1 MSFLHINSN
10 GAGEQQVEIPSAIP
24 SLSLPPALQAK
35 LGKSQLLLPSL
46 IGLIKDTGF
55 TQRTSLIASFAFMS
69 LCSHQR
75 PPRWLRASARVE
87 RRLFPA
93 AVCSV
98 RAVPGG
104 GAARTRGCV
113 GRGFDCH
120 RENVGHRRRET
131 LAVTSLEGAVPIG
144 AEGRRCPE
152 GGARLAA
159 AGGGFS
165 SSLCS
170 VNSAGGQRRR
180 PYVTG
185 PGPAPVPAP
194 AQSSGFIM
202 LRAFRHT
209 NGKFGRHHLQ
219 SRDHHK
225 SVLAIR
231 REDVNVWERRAPLAP
246 KHVKELTHLGYKV
259 LVQPSN
265 RRAIHEK
272 EIRLIDYEKMVD
284 HRGVRVVAFGK
295 WAGVAGM
302 INILHGMG
310 LRFLALGHHTPF
322 MHIGMAHNYRNSNQA
337 VQAVRDAGYE
347 ISLGL
352 MPKSLGPLTFV
363 FTGTGNVS
371 KGAQEMFNALP
382 CEFVE
387 PHELKEVSKSGD
399 LRKVYGTVL
408 SRHHHLVRKSDGVY
422 DPAEYEKHPELY
434 TSRFNSD
441 IAPYTTCL
449 INGIY
454 WEQDT
459 PRLLSRQDAQRL
471 LAPNKSPSLATEGCP
486 ELPHKLLAICDISA
500 DTGGSIEFMTECTTI
515 NNPFCIYDADQ
526 HIIHDSVEGS
536 GILMCSIDN
545 LPAQLPIES
554 TEYFGDM
561 LFPYIEEMLLSEGS
575 EPLESQNYSPV
586 VRDAVIASNGSLTP
600 KYKYIQKLRESRE
613 YAQSLTMDKKKKVL
627 LLGSGYVSGPVIEYL
642 TRDPNIQI
650 TAASFMKEQLEQ
662 LTKKHSNVTS
672 VIMDVIKHEDKLST
686 LVKKHDL
693 VISLLPYSAHPLVAK
708 KCIDSKVNL
717 VTASYLTPA
726 MKELQESVEAAGITV
741 ISEMGLD
748 PGLDHML
755 AMECIDKAKE
765 VGATVVSYTSFC
777 GGLPAPE
784 YSDNPL
790 RYKFSW
796 SPQGVLL
803 NTVQPAVYLQNGE
816 VINIPAGGALLDSVI
831 PMDFF
836 PGLNLEGFPNRDSTK
851 YAEPYGIQSAHTLL
865 RGTLRYKGYSKAM
878 GGFVKLGLVNSD
890 PYPLVSATAP
900 SITWKGLMCQ
910 LLGLKPS
917 VKSSS
922 LKEAVYNKLGKDN
935 SQLEAVEWLG
945 LLGDEP
951 VPIADSIVGA
961 LAKHMERK
969 LPFGAG
975 ERDMIV
981 MRNEIGLR
989 HPSGH
994 FEDKLIDLV
1003 VYGDDKGYSA
1013 MAKTVGYPTAIAAK
1027 MVLNGEIDAKGMVIP
1042 LTKNIYGPVLER
1054 IRSEGIVYRTQSV
1067 IRQ

>member
-1 MSFLHINSN
+1 
-10 GAGEQQVEIPSAIP
+10 
-24 SLSLPPALQAK
+24 
-35 LGKSQLLLPSL
+35 
-46 IGLIKDTGF
+46 
-55 TQRTSLIASFAFMS
+55 
-69 LCSHQR
+69 
-75 PPRWLRASARVE
+75 
-87 RRLFPA
+87 
-93 AVCSV
+93 
-98 RAVPGG
+98 
-104 GAARTRGCV
+104 
-113 GRGFDCH
+113 
-120 RENVGHRRRET
+120 
-131 LAVTSLEGAVPIG
+131 
-144 AEGRRCPE
+144 
-152 GGARLAA
+152 
-159 AGGGFS
+159 
-165 SSLCS
+165 
-170 VNSAGGQRRR
+170 
-180 PYVTG
+180 
-185 PGPAPVPAP
+185 
-194 AQSSGFIM
+194 M
-202 LRAFRHT
+202 LRAFSPT
-209 NGKFGRHHLQ
+209 NGRCVVRHCKC
-219 SRDHHK
+219 RRYHK

-231 REDVNVWERRAPLAP
+231 REDVNAWERRAPLAP
-246 KHVKELTHLGYKV
+246 KHVKELTQMGYKV

-272 EIRLIDYEKMVD
+272 DYVKAGGIIQEDISEASLIVGVKRPPEDKLIPQKNYAFFSHTIKAQEANMPLLDEILRQEIRLFDYEKMVD
-284 HRGVRVVAFGK
+284 HKGMRVVAFGK

-302 INILHGMG
+302 INILHGLG

-322 MHIGMAHNYRNSNQA
+322 MHIGMAHNYRNSSQA

-352 MPKSLGPLTFV
+352 MPKSVGPLTFV

-408 SRHHHLVRKSDGVY
+408 SRHHHLVRKSDGMY
-422 DPAEYEKHPELY
+422 DPVDYDKHPELY
-434 TSRFNSD
+434 TSRFNTD

-454 WEQDT
+454 WEQHT
-459 PRLLSRQDAQRL
+459 PRLLSRQDAQKL
-471 LAPNKSPSLATEGCP
+471 LVPMKSAAVSTEGCP

-515 NNPFCIYDADQ
+515 DSPFCMYDADQ

-545 LPAQLPIES
+545 LPAQLPIEA

-575 EPLESQNYSPV
+575 EPLENQNYSSV
-586 VRDAVIASNGSLTP
+586 VRDAVIASNGSLTA
-600 KYKYIQKLRESRE
+600 KYEYIQKLRETRE
-613 YAQSLTMDKKKKVL
+613 YAQLQNMDNKKRVL
-627 LLGSGYVSGPVIEYL
+627 LLGSGYVSGPVLEYL
-642 TRDPNIQI
+642 TRDSNIDI
-650 TAASFMKEQLEQ
+650 TVASVMKEQLEQ
-662 LTKKHSNVTS
+662 LTKKYSNITPVH
-672 VIMDVIKHEDKLST
+672 MDVIQREESLSS

-708 KCIDSKVNL
+708 KCIKNKVNL

-726 MKELQESVEAAGITV
+726 MKELQESVEDAGITV

-765 VGATVVSYTSFC
+765 VGATIVSYTSFC

-803 NTVQPAVYLQNGE
+803 NTVQSATYLKNGE
-816 VINIPAGGALLDSVI
+816 IVNIPAGGALLDSVTS
-831 PMDFF
+831 MDFF

-851 YAEPYGIQSAHTLL
+851 YAEPYGIQTAHTLL
-865 RGTLRYKGYSKAM
+865 RGTLRYKGYSKTM
-878 GGFVKLGLVNSD
+878 GGFVKLGLVNPD
-890 PYPLVSATAP
+890 PNPLLSSATRP
-900 SITWKGLMCQ
+900 LTWKMLMCNLVGIQ
-910 LLGLKPS
+910 PS
-917 VKSSS
+917 AEYSA
-922 LKEAVYNKLGKDN
+922 LKEAVFSKLGNDK
-935 SQLEAVEWLG
+935 SQLAAVEWLG

-951 VPIADSIVGA
+951 VPSSNSIVGA
-961 LAKHMERK
+961 LAKHMEMK
-969 LPFGAG
+969 LPFGTG

-994 FEDKLIDLV
+994 LEDKFIDLV
-1003 VYGDDKGYSA
+1003 VYGDSNGYSA

-1027 MVLNGEIDAKGMVIP
+1027 MVLDGEINAKGMVIP
-1042 LTKNIYGPVLER
+1042 LTKNIYGPILER
-1054 IRSEGIVYRTQSV
+1054 VRAEGIIYSTHSIIKQ
-1067 IRQ
+1067 

>member
-1 MSFLHINSN
+1 MLKETRIF
-10 GAGEQQVEIPSAIP
+10 AQKMFEAYVYMYYFTT
-24 SLSLPPALQAK
+24 LS
-35 LGKSQLLLPSL
+35 LLPS
-46 IGLIKDTGF
+46 GF
-55 TQRTSLIASFAFMS
+55 T
-69 LCSHQR
+69 
-75 PPRWLRASARVE
+75 
-87 RRLFPA
+87 
-93 AVCSV
+93 
-98 RAVPGG
+98 
-104 GAARTRGCV
+104 
-113 GRGFDCH
+113 
-120 RENVGHRRRET
+120 
-131 LAVTSLEGAVPIG
+131 
-144 AEGRRCPE
+144 
-152 GGARLAA
+152 
-159 AGGGFS
+159 
-165 SSLCS
+165 
-170 VNSAGGQRRR
+170 
-180 PYVTG
+180 
-185 PGPAPVPAP
+185 
-194 AQSSGFIM
+194 M
-202 LRAFRHT
+202 LRAFSHT
-209 NGKFGRHHLQ
+209 NGRCAFHHAKCWYH
-219 SRDHHK
+219 RK

-231 REDVNVWERRAPLAP
+231 REDVNAWERRAPLAP
-246 KHVKELTHLGYKV
+246 KHVKELTQMGYKV

-272 EIRLIDYEKMVD
+272 DYVKAGGIIQEDISEASLILGVKRPPEDKLIPKKNYAFFSHTIKAQEANMPLLDEILRQEIRLIDYEKMVD
-284 HRGVRVVAFGK
+284 HKGMRVVAFGK

-302 INILHGMG
+302 INILHGLG

-322 MHIGMAHNYRNSNQA
+322 MHIGMAHNYRNSSQA

-352 MPKSLGPLTFV
+352 MPKSVGPLTFV

-371 KGAQEMFNALP
+371 K
-382 CEFVE
+382 V
-387 PHELKEVSKSGD
+387 
-399 LRKVYGTVL
+399 
-408 SRHHHLVRKSDGVY
+408 
-422 DPAEYEKHPELY
+422 
-434 TSRFNSD
+434 
-441 IAPYTTCL
+441 APYTTCL

-454 WEQDT
+454 WEQHT
-459 PRLLSRQDAQRL
+459 PRLLSRQDAQKL
-471 LAPNKSPSLATEGCP
+471 LVPVRSAAGATGGCP

-515 NNPFCIYDADQ
+515 DSPFCMYDADQ

-545 LPAQLPIES
+545 LPAQLPIEA

-575 EPLESQNYSPV
+575 EPLESQKYSSV
-586 VRDAVIASNGSLTP
+586 VRDAVIASNGSLTA
-600 KYKYIQKLRESRE
+600 KYEYIQKLRESRE
-613 YAQSLTMDKKKKVL
+613 HAQLQKMGNKKVL
-627 LLGSGYVSGPVIEYL
+627 LLGSGYVSGPVLEYL
-642 TRDPNIQI
+642 TRDSSVDI
-650 TAASFMKEQLEQ
+650 TVASVMKEQLEQ
-662 LTKKHSNVTS
+662 LTKKYSSVTS
-672 VIMDVIKHEDKLST
+672 VHMDVIKHEEKLSS

-708 KCIDSKVNL
+708 KCIDNKVNL

-784 YSDNPL
+784 HSDNPL

-803 NTVQPAVYLQNGE
+803 NTVQSATYLKNGE
-816 VINIPAGGALLDSVI
+816 IINIPAGGALLDSVT

-851 YAEPYGIQSAHTLL
+851 YAEPYGIQTAHTLL
-865 RGTLRYKGYSKAM
+865 RGTLRYKGYSKTM
-878 GGFVKLGLVNSD
+878 GGFVKLGLINPD
-890 PYPLVSATAP
+890 PYPLLSSTTP
-900 SITWKGLMCQ
+900 PLTWKELMCK
-910 LLGLKPS
+910 LVGIKPPAEYH
-917 VKSSS
+917 V
-922 LKEAVYNKLGKDN
+922 LKEAVFSKLEKDK

-951 VPIADSIVGA
+951 VPAADSIVGA

-994 FEDKLIDLV
+994 LEDKFIDLV
-1003 VYGDDKGYSA
+1003 VYGDNKGYSA

-1027 MVLNGEIDAKGMVIP
+1027 MVLDGEIDAKGMVIP
-1042 LTKNIYGPVLER
+1042 LMKNVYGPILER
-1054 IRSEGIVYRTQSV
+1054 VRAEGIVYSTRSV
-1067 IRQ
+1067 IKQ

>member
-1 MSFLHINSN
+1 
-10 GAGEQQVEIPSAIP
+10 
-24 SLSLPPALQAK
+24 
-35 LGKSQLLLPSL
+35 
-46 IGLIKDTGF
+46 
-55 TQRTSLIASFAFMS
+55 
-69 LCSHQR
+69 
-75 PPRWLRASARVE
+75 
-87 RRLFPA
+87 
-93 AVCSV
+93 
-98 RAVPGG
+98 
-104 GAARTRGCV
+104 
-113 GRGFDCH
+113 
-120 RENVGHRRRET
+120 
-131 LAVTSLEGAVPIG
+131 
-144 AEGRRCPE
+144 
-152 GGARLAA
+152 
-159 AGGGFS
+159 
-165 SSLCS
+165 
-170 VNSAGGQRRR
+170 
-180 PYVTG
+180 
-185 PGPAPVPAP
+185 
-194 AQSSGFIM
+194 M
-202 LRAFRHT
+202 LRAFSHT
-209 NGKFGRHHLQ
+209 NGRCAFHNAKCWHR
-219 SRDHHK
+219 HK

-231 REDVNVWERRAPLAP
+231 REDVNAWERRAPLAP
-246 KHVKELTHLGYKV
+246 KHVKELTQMGYKV

-272 EIRLIDYEKMVD
+272 DYIKAGGIIQEDISEASLIVGVKRPPEDKLIPKKNYAFFSHTIKAQEANMPLLDEILRQEIRLFDYEKMVD
-284 HRGVRVVAFGK
+284 RKGMRIVAFGK

-302 INILHGMG
+302 INILHGLG

-322 MHIGMAHNYRNSNQA
+322 MHIGMAHNYRNSSQA

-352 MPKSLGPLTFV
+352 MPKSVGPLTFV

-371 KGAQEMFNALP
+371 KGAQEMFSALP

-387 PHELKEVSKSGD
+387 PHELKEVSRSGD

-408 SRHHHLVRKSDGVY
+408 SRHHHLVRKQDGLY
-422 DPAEYEKHPELY
+422 DPVDYEKHPELY

-454 WEQDT
+454 WEQHT
-459 PRLLSRQDAQRL
+459 PRLLSRQDAQKL
-471 LAPNKSPSLATEGCP
+471 LVPVKSTSAAIEGCP

-515 NNPFCIYDADQ
+515 DSPFCMYDADQ

-545 LPAQLPIES
+545 LPAQLPVEA

-575 EPLESQNYSPV
+575 EPLERQNYSTV
-586 VRDAVIASNGSLTP
+586 VRDAVIASNGSLTA
-600 KYKYIQKLRESRE
+600 KYEYIQKLRESRE
-613 YAQSLTMDKKKKVL
+613 YTQMLKMDNKKRVL

-642 TRDPNIQI
+642 SRDSNVDI
-650 TAASFMKEQLEQ
+650 TVASVMKEQLEQ
-662 LTKKHSNVTS
+662 LTEKYDNITS
-672 VIMDVIKHEDKLST
+672 VHMDIIKHEEKLTS
-686 LVKKHDL
+686 LVKKHNL

-708 KCIDSKVNL
+708 KCIDNKVNL

-726 MKELQESVEAAGITV
+726 MKELRESVEAAGITV

-803 NTVQPAVYLQNGE
+803 NTVQSATYLKNGE
-816 VINIPAGGALLDSVI
+816 VVNIPAGGAVLDSVT

-851 YAEPYGIQSAHTLL
+851 YAEPYGIQTAHTLL
-865 RGTLRYKGYSKAM
+865 RGTLRYKGYSKTM
-878 GGFVKLGLVNSD
+878 GGFVKLGLISPD
-890 PYPLVSATAP
+890 PYPLLSSTSP
-900 SITWKGLMCQ
+900 PLTWKELMCKLVGIKQ
-910 LLGLKPS
+910 P
-917 VKSSS
+917 VEYDV
-922 LKEAVYNKLGKDN
+922 LKEAVFSKLEKDQ

-951 VPIADSIVGA
+951 VPAADSIVGA
-961 LAKHMERK
+961 LAKHMEIK
-969 LPFGAG
+969 LPFGTG

-981 MRNEIGLR
+981 MRNEIGLK
-989 HPSGH
+989 HPCGH
-994 FEDKLIDLV
+994 LEKKFIDLV
-1003 VYGDDKGYSA
+1003 VYGDSKGYSA
-1013 MAKTVGYPTAIAAK
+1013 MAKSVGYPTAIAAK
-1027 MVLNGEIDAKGMVIP
+1027 MVLDGEIDAKGMVIP
-1042 LTKNIYGPVLER
+1042 LTKNVYGPILER
-1054 IRSEGIVYRTQSV
+1054 VQAEGIVYSTHSTV
-1067 IRQ
+1067 KH

>member
-1 MSFLHINSN
+1 
-10 GAGEQQVEIPSAIP
+10 
-24 SLSLPPALQAK
+24 
-35 LGKSQLLLPSL
+35 
-46 IGLIKDTGF
+46 
-55 TQRTSLIASFAFMS
+55 
-69 LCSHQR
+69 
-75 PPRWLRASARVE
+75 
-87 RRLFPA
+87 
-93 AVCSV
+93 
-98 RAVPGG
+98 
-104 GAARTRGCV
+104 
-113 GRGFDCH
+113 
-120 RENVGHRRRET
+120 
-131 LAVTSLEGAVPIG
+131 
-144 AEGRRCPE
+144 
-152 GGARLAA
+152 
-159 AGGGFS
+159 
-165 SSLCS
+165 
-170 VNSAGGQRRR
+170 
-180 PYVTG
+180 
-185 PGPAPVPAP
+185 
-194 AQSSGFIM
+194 M

-209 NGKFGRHHLQ
+209 NGRCVFHHTKCW
-219 SRDHHK
+219 HHRK

-231 REDVNVWERRAPLAP
+231 REDVNAWERRAPLAP
-246 KHVKELTHLGYKV
+246 KHVKELTQMGYKV

-272 EIRLIDYEKMVD
+272 EYVKAGAIIQEDISEASLIIGVKRPPEDKLIPKKNYAFFSHTIKAQEANMPLLDEILRQEIRLFDYEKMVD
-284 HRGVRVVAFGK
+284 HKGMRVVAFGK

-302 INILHGMG
+302 INILHGLG

-322 MHIGMAHNYRNSNQA
+322 MHIGMAHNYRSSSQA

-352 MPKSLGPLTFV
+352 MPKSVGPLTFV

-371 KGAQEMFNALP
+371 KGAQELFSALP

-387 PHELKEVSKSGD
+387 PHELKEVSRSGD
-399 LRKVYGTVL
+399 LRKVYATVL
-408 SRHHHLVRKSDGVY
+408 SRHHHLVRKHDGQY
-422 DPAEYEKHPELY
+422 DPADYDKHPENY
-434 TSRFNSD
+434 ISRFHID

-454 WEQDT
+454 WEQNT
-459 PRLLSRQDAQRL
+459 PRLLSRQDTQKL
-471 LAPNKSPSLATEGCP
+471 LVPVKSAGAMDGCP
-486 ELPHKLLAICDISA
+486 ELPHRLLAICDISA

-515 NNPFCIYDADQ
+515 DNPFCMYDADQ
-526 HIIHDSVEGS
+526 HITHDSVEGS

-545 LPAQLPIES
+545 LPAQLPIEA

-575 EPLESQNYSPV
+575 EPLEKQNYSPV

-600 KYKYIQKLRESRE
+600 KYQYIQKLRESRE
-613 YAQSLTMDKKKKVL
+613 QAQSLMMTNEKRVL
-627 LLGSGYVSGPVIEYL
+627 LLGSGYVSGPVLEYL
-642 TRDPNIQI
+642 TRDSNTDI
-650 TAASFMKEQLEQ
+650 TVVSVMKEQLEQ
-662 LTKKHSNVTS
+662 LTKKYRNVTP
-672 VIMDVIKHEDKLST
+672 VHMDVLKHGEKLSS

-693 VISLLPYSAHPLVAK
+693 VISLLPYSAHPFVAK
-708 KCIDSKVNL
+708 KCIDNKVNL

-784 YSDNPL
+784 HSDNPL

-796 SPQGVLL
+796 SPLGVLL
-803 NTVQPAVYLQNGE
+803 NTVQSATYLKDGE
-816 VINIPAGGALLDSVI
+816 IINIPPGGALLDSVA

-851 YAEPYGIQSAHTLL
+851 YAEPYGIQTAHTLL
-865 RGTLRYKGYSKAM
+865 RGTLRYKGYSRTM
-878 GGFVKLGLVNSD
+878 GGFVKLGLINPDPNPLLNSTT
-890 PYPLVSATAP
+890 PPL
-900 SITWKGLMCQ
+900 TWKELMCK
-910 LLGLKPS
+910 LVGI
-917 VKSSS
+917 KSPAEHHV
-922 LKEAVYNKLGKDN
+922 LKEAVFSKLEKDK

-951 VPIADSIVGA
+951 VPAADSIVGA
-961 LAKHMERK
+961 LAKHMEMK
-969 LPFGAG
+969 LPFGTG

-981 MRNEIGLR
+981 MRSEIGLR

-994 FEDKLIDLV
+994 LEDKIIDLV
-1003 VYGDDKGYSA
+1003 VYGDNKGYSA

-1027 MVLNGEIDAKGMVIP
+1027 MVLDGEITAKGMVVP
-1042 LTKNIYGPVLER
+1042 LTKNVYGPILER
-1054 IRSEGIVYRTQSV
+1054 VRAEDIMYSTRSV
-1067 IRQ
+1067 IKQ

>member
-1 MSFLHINSN
+1 L
-10 GAGEQQVEIPSAIP
+10 
-24 SLSLPPALQAK
+24 
-35 LGKSQLLLPSL
+35 
-46 IGLIKDTGF
+46 
-55 TQRTSLIASFAFMS
+55 
-69 LCSHQR
+69 
-75 PPRWLRASARVE
+75 
-87 RRLFPA
+87 
-93 AVCSV
+93 
-98 RAVPGG
+98 
-104 GAARTRGCV
+104 
-113 GRGFDCH
+113 
-120 RENVGHRRRET
+120 
-131 LAVTSLEGAVPIG
+131 
-144 AEGRRCPE
+144 
-152 GGARLAA
+152 
-159 AGGGFS
+159 
-165 SSLCS
+165 
-170 VNSAGGQRRR
+170 
-180 PYVTG
+180 
-185 PGPAPVPAP
+185 
-194 AQSSGFIM
+194 
-202 LRAFRHT
+202 LRAFSHT
-209 NGKFGRHHLQ
+209 NGRCAFRQAKRGHH
-219 SRDHHK
+219 RK

-231 REDVNVWERRAPLAP
+231 REDVNAWERRAPLAP
-246 KHVKELTHLGYKV
+246 KHVKELTQMGYKV

-265 RRAIHEK
+265 RRAFHEK
-272 EIRLIDYEKMVD
+272 DYIKAGGIIQEDISEASLIIGVKRPPEDKLIPKKNYAFFSHTIKAQEANMPLLDEILRQEIRLFDYEKMVD
-284 HRGVRVVAFGK
+284 HKGMRVVAFGK

-302 INILHGMG
+302 INILHGLG

-322 MHIGMAHNYRNSNQA
+322 MHIGMAHNYRNSSQA

-352 MPKSLGPLTFV
+352 MPKSVGPLTFV

-387 PHELKEVSKSGD
+387 PHELKEVSRSGD

-408 SRHHHLVRKSDGVY
+408 SRHHHLVRKRDGLY
-422 DPAEYEKHPELY
+422 DPVDYDKHPELY
-434 TSRFNSD
+434 TSRFNTD

-454 WEQDT
+454 WEQHT
-459 PRLLSRQDAQRL
+459 PRLLSRQDAQNL
-471 LAPNKSPSLATEGCP
+471 LVPIRSPGDATEGCP
-486 ELPHKLLAICDISA
+486 VLPHKLLAICDISA

-515 NNPFCIYDADQ
+515 DSPFCMYDADQ

-545 LPAQLPIES
+545 LPAQLPVEA

-575 EPLESQNYSPV
+575 EPLETQNYSSV
-586 VRDAVIASNGSLTP
+586 VRDAVIASNGSLTA
-600 KYKYIQKLRESRE
+600 KYEYIQKLRESRE
-613 YAQSLTMDKKKKVL
+613 YAQSLKMGNKKRVL
-627 LLGSGYVSGPVIEYL
+627 LLGSGYVSGPVLEYL
-642 TRDPNIQI
+642 TRDSNIGI
-650 TAASFMKEQLEQ
+650 TVASVMKEQLEQ
-662 LTKKHSNVTS
+662 LTKKHNNVTS
-672 VIMDVIKHEDKLST
+672 VHMDVFKHEEKLSS
-686 LVKKHDL
+686 LVKNHDL

-708 KCIDSKVNL
+708 KCIDNKVNL

-726 MKELQESVEAAGITV
+726 MKDLQESVEAAGITV

-784 YSDNPL
+784 HSDNPL

-803 NTVQPAVYLQNGE
+803 NTVQSATYLKNGE
-816 VINIPAGGALLDSVI
+816 IISIPAGGALLDSVT

-851 YAEPYGIQSAHTLL
+851 YAEPYGIQTAHTLL
-865 RGTLRYKGYSKAM
+865 RGTLRYKGYSKTM
-878 GGFVKLGLVNSD
+878 RGFVKLGLINPD
-890 PYPLVSATAP
+890 PHPLLSSSTP
-900 SITWKGLMCQ
+900 SLTWKELMCK
-910 LLGLKPS
+910 LVGIKPS
-917 VKSSS
+917 AEQHV
-922 LKEAVYNKLGKDN
+922 LKEAIFNKLEKDK

-951 VPIADSIVGA
+951 VPAADSIVGA
-961 LAKHMERK
+961 LAKHMEMK
-969 LPFGAG
+969 LPFGPG

-994 FEDKLIDLV
+994 LEDKFIDLV
-1003 VYGDDKGYSA
+1003 VYGDNKGYSA

-1027 MVLNGEIDAKGMVIP
+1027 MVLDGEIDAKGMVIP
-1042 LTKNIYGPVLER
+1042 LTKNVYGPILER
-1054 IRSEGIVYRTQSV
+1054 VRAEGIVYSAHSV
-1067 IRQ
+1067 IKQ